1 MKKMDKS
8 TVQAKQENGAK
19 KPVRMKKFI
28 VFWALT
34 YLKIVKKL
42 GRFEIKNF
50 ERIQPDTMLGF
61 WHGDTYLIYMV
72 LEKIMEVHDNV
83 KAIVTSN
90 PRGEYIEGIIDTM
103 GAKAIRLPDGMAMF
117 PMFRALK
124 AESREPGL
132 ILAASLDGPSGPVH
146 EPKKLLFLL
155 AREAEKR
162 MVYIRIETKWM
173 IRLKRRWDNYRI
185 PLPFSKIT
193 VHIED
198 LGMIDQEI
206 LQNFR
211 EYRMQ
216 IRY

>member
-1 MKKMDKS
+1 MEKLKKDKELE
-8 TVQAKQENGAK
+8 KQETVAK
-19 KPVRMKKFI
+19 KPVRTKNF
-28 VFWALT
+28 VRYWALK
-34 YLKIVKKL
+34 YLQIVKKL
-42 GRFEIKNF
+42 GKFEIKNF

-61 WHGDTYLIYMV
+61 WHGDTYLVYMV

-90 PRGEYIEGIIDTM
+90 PRGEYIESIIGAM

-124 AESREPGL
+124 AESKEPGL
-132 ILAASLDGPSGPVH
+132 ILAASFDGPTGPLH

-155 AREAEKR
+155 AKEAEKK
-162 MVYIRIETKWM
+162 VTYIRIEAKWV
-173 IRLKRRWDNYRI
+173 IRMKRRWDQYI
-185 PLPFSKIT
+185 FPLPFARIT
-193 VHIED
+193 AYVEE

-206 LQNFR
+206 LQNFQ

-216 IRY
+216 IKY